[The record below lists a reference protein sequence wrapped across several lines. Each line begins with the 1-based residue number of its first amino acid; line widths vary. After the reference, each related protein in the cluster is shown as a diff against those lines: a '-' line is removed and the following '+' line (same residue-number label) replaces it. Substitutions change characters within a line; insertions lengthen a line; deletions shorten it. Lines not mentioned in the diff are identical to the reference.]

1 MTTVT
6 RPIHFRVRQTRRRIV
21 TEPAPPPPPGRVPRV
36 ARLMALAIKFDR
48 MLQDGVVGSQT
59 DLAALARVTQPR
71 ITQIMNLLHLAPDI
85 QEEILFLP
93 PVTEGR
99 DPLNE
104 RLLRELCALTG
115 WNDQRRRWRSIQTA
129 AGTAQGRQSRGVL
142 GDYHV
147 VQRLIGPDCMETHKR
162 TRAHAHARST
172 DQGRSG

>member
-36 ARLMALAIKFDR
+36 ARLLALAIKFDK

-71 ITQIMNLLHLAPDI
+71 MTQIMNLLHLAPDI

-99 DPLNE
+99 DPVTE
-104 RLLRELCALTG
+104 RDVRDVAIVTQ
-115 WNDQRRRWRSIQTA
+115 WA
-129 AGTAQGRQSRGVL
+129 
-142 GDYHV
+142 
-147 VQRLIGPDCMETHKR
+147 VQRTSWQNLVASRDLR
-162 TRAHAHARST
+162 
-172 DQGRSG
+172 

>member
-6 RPIHFRVRQTRRRIV
+6 RPIHFRVRQTRRLIV

-71 ITQIMNLLHLAPDI
+71 MTQIMNLLHLAPDI

-99 DPLNE
+99 DPVTE
-104 RLLRELCALTG
+104 RVMRAIVLIPEWHRQRQEWAL
-115 WNDQRRRWRSIQTA
+115 IQP
-129 AGTAQGRQSRGVL
+129 L
-142 GDYHV
+142 
-147 VQRLIGPDCMETHKR
+147 
-162 TRAHAHARST
+162 
-172 DQGRSG
+172 

>member
-71 ITQIMNLLHLAPDI
+71 MTQIMNLLHLAPDI

-99 DPLNE
+99 DPVTE
-104 RLLRELCALTG
+104 RDLREIVTLCVWTS
-115 WNDQRRRWRSIQTA
+115 QREAWR
-129 AGTAQGRQSRGVL
+129 GHQSPR
-142 GDYHV
+142 
-147 VQRLIGPDCMETHKR
+147 IC
-162 TRAHAHARST
+162 HAKA
-172 DQGRSG
+172 